1 MEKGERVFLV
11 GKAVN
16 HVHLRLERPD
26 YLEGDSFKLIV
37 SPAGSKE
44 DTLTRLTDGRQEKA
58 IFASRTELRRAA
70 YLLLAELEED

>member
-16 HVHLRLERPD
+16 HPHLRLERPD
-26 YLEGDSFKLIV
+26 YLEGDRLELIV
-37 SPAGSKE
+37 SPAGSTE
-44 DTLTRLTDGRQEKA
+44 DTVTRNTDGRQEKA

-70 YLLLAELEED
+70 HMLLAELEEE